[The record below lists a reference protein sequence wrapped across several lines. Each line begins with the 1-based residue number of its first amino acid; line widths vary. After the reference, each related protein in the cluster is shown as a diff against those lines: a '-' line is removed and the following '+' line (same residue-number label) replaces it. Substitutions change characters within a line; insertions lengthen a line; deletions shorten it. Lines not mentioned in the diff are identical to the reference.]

1 MIHIDRET
9 ALPSDGSSLPS
20 GETGHP
26 GGIVSLS
33 SGETAH
39 PGGKV
44 SLPSGLT
51 SHLCFFSFSCRW
63 VEKLEKMR
71 KILLHL

>member
-1 MIHIDRET
+1 VRGTALSSEGTALPSGET
-9 ALPSDGSSLPS
+9 ALPSEGTALPS
-20 GETGHP
+20 GETARPAG
-26 GGIVSLS
+26 V
-33 SGETAH
+33 
-39 PGGKV
+39 V

>member
-1 MIHIDRET
+1 MIHMIDRET
-9 ALPSDGSSLPS
+9 ALPSGGSSLPS

-51 SHLCFFSFSCRW
+51 SHLCFFSFSCER
-63 VEKLEKMR
+63 VEKLSLFSPVK
-71 KILLHL
+71 L